1 MIARFRVLL
10 PFRFSVRHGDELT
23 PYEYLQGGYRVRVY
37 PPRQS
42 AVNPADLEVTR
53 PVPVFTLIE
62 QLAQDRP
69 PDVTDA
75 VTMNGAPTIQADL
88 LQIDFLKA
96 EFDRRKAILAAL
108 GNADDAQTAG
118 DPPISLAFAAA
129 NNFLGRV
136 RTVTQ
141 GAVIRSLSPGAALWE
156 LDYLTDNE
164 KPLPVHP
171 EMFRKR
177 MGSSFTWR
185 LSGINS
191 EVWER
196 VRSLPESFTPA
207 TWDTLLLDAEAALPQ
222 VGSAIVLA
230 YAALE
235 TLIESSLNELA
246 SRSSVPVALWKWI
259 NERQGDD
266 RLTPSVGEQFDIVL
280 HGLTGRSLKENPNLW
295 EAFQNLRGAR
305 NSYLHEGKAVIG
317 KQKEEV
323 TVVRATA
330 LVAQAKAIVDW
341 VESILPLQL
350 RRPKVTSLIQW
361 NLIKTVAAPAST
373 TQPPTQGVE
382 G

>member
-141 GAVIRSLSPGAALWE
+141 GAVIRSLSPGAAL
-156 LDYLTDNE
+156 
-164 KPLPVHP
+164 
-171 EMFRKR
+171 
-177 MGSSFTWR
+177 
-185 LSGINS
+185 
-191 EVWER
+191 
-196 VRSLPESFTPA
+196 
-207 TWDTLLLDAEAALPQ
+207 
-222 VGSAIVLA
+222 
-230 YAALE
+230 
-235 TLIESSLNELA
+235 
-246 SRSSVPVALWKWI
+246 
-259 NERQGDD
+259 
-266 RLTPSVGEQFDIVL
+266 
-280 HGLTGRSLKENPNLW
+280 
-295 EAFQNLRGAR
+295 
-305 NSYLHEGKAVIG
+305 
-317 KQKEEV
+317 
-323 TVVRATA
+323 
-330 LVAQAKAIVDW
+330 
-341 VESILPLQL
+341 
-350 RRPKVTSLIQW
+350 
-361 NLIKTVAAPAST
+361 
-373 TQPPTQGVE
+373 
-382 G
+382 